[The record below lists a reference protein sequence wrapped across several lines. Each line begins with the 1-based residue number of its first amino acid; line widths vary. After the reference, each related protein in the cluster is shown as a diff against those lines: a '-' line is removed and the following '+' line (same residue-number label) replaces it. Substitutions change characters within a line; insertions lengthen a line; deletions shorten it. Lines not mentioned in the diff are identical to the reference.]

1 MPTSLKSV
9 FGISRNVLKSY
20 VDRQQIDEDYQDKIE
35 LTDHHIVIYG
45 ETKVGKTLLR
55 KKYVTKDEN
64 TIVIDC
70 TKGVNLSDI
79 YTQILYKAGI
89 EISESLSKSIEK
101 CTKLDSQVEAN
112 LFQFI
117 KAKVSGES
125 TEKEL
130 SSETRRV
137 NLPNTVS
144 VRVAESL
151 VSKEIQFIV
160 LDDFHYLNLV
170 DQYLLA
176 FDLKMFYQIG
186 LRFIIIGTK
195 INNGYFEK
203 FNGELAQ
210 RIDYIDATRWSKNDL
225 LEIKKRGCRELNIDI
240 SDDVINYFVEASSH
254 IVAVYQQLLFDYC
267 RESGVRQSSNHQV
280 ILNDLELAIKCNK
293 LYYKR
298 ISEEYLKRI
307 QHIADGE
314 RKGKLKLY
322 YYIMK
327 IVLTSNNDVARKG
340 FSFQYIYDN
349 LLQIHMNK
357 TINHGALTS
366 VLNHFEELQTKK
378 NIFPKVFSYYDKR
391 LYITDS
397 LFYYIL
403 KHFDKENIDE
413 VLPPHDFQLSFNFN
427 N

>member
-144 VRVAESL
+144 VRVAEAL

-378 NIFPKVFSYYDKR
+378 NVFPKVFSYYDKR

>member
-144 VRVAESL
+144 VRVAEAL

-391 LYITDS
+391 LYNR
-397 LFYYIL
+397 LLIL
-403 KHFDKENIDE
+403 LYFKA
-413 VLPPHDFQLSFNFN
+413 L
-427 N
+427 